1 MSKNHPLSLKDYL
14 WIVGATVGVIALVPL
29 IAAFGAVMQVGFV
42 LVLPVVLVGA
52 TLHAFVSQSELT
64 MNQVQGIDVPEQV
77 RMHPRHSWARKT
89 SSKCVVAGVDDFA
102 QRLVGSVE
110 SIEMP
115 EVGARVAAGELIAVL
130 RHGEREIRVRA
141 PIDGTIARI
150 NPVLGKDPSIVNRAP
165 YGQGWLVELTPNA
178 STLKAS
184 FKTLLGGGSAIRWMR
199 GEVDRLVALT
209 SPPELGHTMADGG
222 EVGSDLSEHLDEAT
236 WRKVNEEFFA

>member
-1 MSKNHPLSLKDYL
+1 MSKTHPLTLKDYL
-14 WIVGATVGVIALVPL
+14 WIVGGTVGIVALVPL
-29 IAAFGAVMQVGFV
+29 IAAFGAVMQVAFV
-42 LVLPVVLVGA
+42 LVLPAVLVGA
-52 TLHAFVSQSELT
+52 TVHSFVSRTELT

-77 RMHPRHSWARKT
+77 RLHPKHSWARKT

-102 QRLVGSVE
+102 QRLVGAVE

-130 RHGEREIRVRA
+130 RRGEREIPVRA

-150 NPVLGKDPSIVNRAP
+150 NPALAKDPTIVNRAP

-178 STLKAS
+178 STRSASLK
-184 FKTLLGGGSAIRWMR
+184 KLLGGGSAIRWMR

-236 WRKVNEEFFA
+236 WRNVNKAFFA